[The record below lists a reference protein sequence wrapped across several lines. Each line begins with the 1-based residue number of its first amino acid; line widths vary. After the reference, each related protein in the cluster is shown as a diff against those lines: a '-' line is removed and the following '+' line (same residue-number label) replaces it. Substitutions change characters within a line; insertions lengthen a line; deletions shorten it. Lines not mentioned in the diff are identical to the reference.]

1 MAIALA
7 RETPPFHLTK
17 EHHRV
22 FDTLEKFKIETQRT
36 IDMIR
41 KHLLRSRPSL
51 PNRSQLEEYIKR
63 IDLANEIILNLDILL
78 TNTFNTYIEFINIY
92 WDIHENLENNEQQ
105 KILTEKYD
113 MSLTE
118 WQGLSSKLDRFN
130 DMTKNFL

>member
-7 RETPPFHLTK
+7 RETLPFHLIK

-22 FDTLEKFKIETQRT
+22 FDTLEKLKIETQRT
-36 IDMIR
+36 IDIIR

-78 TNTFNTYIEFINIY
+78 TITFNTYIEFINIY